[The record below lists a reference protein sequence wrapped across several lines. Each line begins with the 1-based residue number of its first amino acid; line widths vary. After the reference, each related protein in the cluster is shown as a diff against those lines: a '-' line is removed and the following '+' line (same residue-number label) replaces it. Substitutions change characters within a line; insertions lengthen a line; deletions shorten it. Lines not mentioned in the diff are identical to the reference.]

1 MPCGDHQTAPAG
13 PMEGMETITLDRR
26 PSDRSDRSGDRRSV
40 GRAPDRAPGGPAGS
54 GLLADPPPP
63 LVPLLLTEVAAHL
76 RCTRRS
82 VERQVAG
89 GHLHVV
95 HIGRAVRVERREL
108 DRYLAALR
116 DLEVVGGIGGS
127 GGSRAGGG
135 DAG

>member
-1 MPCGDHQTAPAG
+1 
-13 PMEGMETITLDRR
+13 METFTLDRR
-26 PSDRSDRSGDRRSV
+26 PFDLFTDRH
-40 GRAPDRAPGGPAGS
+40 
-54 GLLADPPPP
+54 ADPTP
-63 LVPLLLTEVAAHL
+63 LVPLLLTLTEVAAHL

-127 GGSRAGGG
+127 GGRHAGGG

>member
-1 MPCGDHQTAPAG
+1 
-13 PMEGMETITLDRR
+13 METFTADRR
-26 PSDRSDRSGDRRSV
+26 PFDLFTDRS
-40 GRAPDRAPGGPAGS
+40 
-54 GLLADPPPP
+54 ADPT
-63 LVPLLLTEVAAHL
+63 PLLPLLLTLTEVAAHL

-95 HIGRAVRVERREL
+95 HVGRAVRVERREL

-116 DLEVVGGIGGS
+116 DLELGGAALGGAAM
-127 GGSRAGGG
+127 GGVRGGAGGG